1 MLTANANAAT
11 QEKVPPAPVLCSS
24 INIFGDQ
31 LLGNINNAVG
41 KQISIESISPEKQA
55 ELANVLQ
62 QKRQIWDDDRNKQY
76 SALLSKATNDKQAA
90 AIEQFKAS
98 LDSAIITRRGSID
111 TAINTYYRDYNAKVD
126 NQNIL
131 INNAR
136 FQIRSSTLEAISSA
150 KKDCSDQKDPKAI
163 RLSIQTN
170 INNSKSIL
178 QNSRNGLQG
187 LTQDLSSIREQEIK
201 DIDKALAE
209 FKLTLASARQILINN
224 LSTSGADYKQFGL

>member
-1 MLTANANAAT
+1 MFTANANAAT

-24 INIFGDQ
+24 INTFGDQ
-31 LLGNINNAVG
+31 LLVNVNNAVG

-55 ELANVLQ
+55 ELASVLQ

-76 SALLSKATNDKQAA
+76 SALLSKAANDKQSA

-111 TAINTYYRDYNAKVD
+111 SAINAYYRDYNAKVES
-126 NQNIL
+126 QNMQ

-136 FQIRSSTLEAISSA
+136 IQIKNTTIDAINSA
-150 KKDCSDQKDPKAI
+150 KKDCNDQKEPKAI

-170 INNSKSIL
+170 LNNSKGIL
-178 QNSRNGLQG
+178 QNSRNGLRG
-187 LTQDLSSIREQEIK
+187 FTQDLSDIREQEVK
-201 DIDKALAE
+201 DIDKAMAD
-209 FKLTLASARQILINN
+209 FKLSLSAAIQTLKDN
-224 LSTSGADYKQFGL
+224 LSSSGADYKQFGL